1 MQVYLNCTDELKRL
15 QKRLSSCLIITW
27 GLQKLTSGQIKL
39 GRQIKIR
46 HFGMKTN

>member
-1 MQVYLNCTDELKRL
+1 MNFRTGKNTRCDFALTEG
-15 QKRLSSCLIITW
+15 